1 MEQEDLMSFKT
12 ALKRPYYSFGKY
24 LEEKAKT
31 NDDHGASALYIKYS
45 ALDRP
50 TMTMI

>member
-31 NDDHGASALYIKYS
+31 NDDHGASKYS